1 MPPLTSD
8 LFDNVSIQN
17 YYIYGNISYKLDKTV
32 TGFAKRSLVHAHN
45 YFELKDIMY
54 KAVIFGRGTHLSF
67 HLYAR
72 KFQLK
77 SLLIPKVISLKIC

>member
-1 MPPLTSD
+1 MC
-8 LFDNVSIQN
+8 
-17 YYIYGNISYKLDKTV
+17 
-32 TGFAKRSLVHAHN
+32 
-45 YFELKDIMY
+45 